1 MRAIEC
7 LRRLLRRSGEALV
20 LLQLIC
26 QHNVARLV
34 QTLGNDLRKK
44 LVQLTFHQLVCS
56 EDGDQLAMRL
66 ISALMEVA
74 LFSLSLCS
82 AQTANKKGTALVI
95 HHSLQFNLYFHL
107 IFAVLHWPRGQRNC

>member
-44 LVQLTFHQLVCS
+44 LAQLTFHQLVCS

-66 ISALMEVA
+66 ISSLMEVA
-74 LFSLSLCS
+74 LSSLPLLTV
-82 AQTANKKGTALVI
+82 QTANKKGTPLVT
-95 HHSLQFNLYFHL
+95 HFNLCL
-107 IFAVLHWPRGQRNC
+107 

>member
-1 MRAIEC
+1 MEC
-7 LRRLLRRSGEALV
+7 LRRLLRRSGEALF

-26 QHNVARLV
+26 QHNVARLA

-66 ISALMEVA
+66 ISAIMEVILSA
-74 LFSLSLCS
+74 SLFLICQYENGEITS
-82 AQTANKKGTALVI
+82 ATCMFKFLKCL
-95 HHSLQFNLYFHL
+95 NLGL
-107 IFAVLHWPRGQRNC
+107 

>member
-1 MRAIEC
+1 MEC
-7 LRRLLRRSGEALV
+7 LRRLLRRSGEALF

-26 QHNVARLV
+26 QHNVARLA

-66 ISALMEVA
+66 ISALMEVKVTL
-74 LFSLSLCS
+74 LFLILSHGSREIAS
-82 AQTANKKGTALVI
+82 AACTDFPTVQFRSVI
-95 HHSLQFNLYFHL
+95 LY
-107 IFAVLHWPRGQRNC
+107 IFAVLYWPGGKRNC

>member
-1 MRAIEC
+1 VRAIEC

-34 QTLGNDLRKK
+34 QTLGNDLRRK

-66 ISALMEVA
+66 ISSLMEVA
-74 LFSLSLCS
+74 LSSLPLLP
-82 AQTANKKGTALVI
+82 AQSANKKATPLVTI
-95 HHSLQFNLYFHL
+95 HSFLFMSVLPCDFS
-107 IFAVLHWPRGQRNC
+107 VLHWSRGQRNC